1 MHGALQSGF
10 RRLRM
15 PGCRRCARLPKEGF
29 CAARTLQDT
38 VLTDDR
44 VISPVASARKF
55 PVRFYGTAV
64 ELEMAR
70 AFFTQTILADSPV
83 VSGLHIIVVE

>member
-1 MHGALQSGF
+1 
-10 RRLRM
+10 M

-44 VISPVASARKF
+44 VISPVASARKV

>member
-1 MHGALQSGF
+1 M
-10 RRLRM
+10 
-15 PGCRRCARLPKEGF
+15 
-29 CAARTLQDT
+29 
-38 VLTDDR
+38 LTDDR